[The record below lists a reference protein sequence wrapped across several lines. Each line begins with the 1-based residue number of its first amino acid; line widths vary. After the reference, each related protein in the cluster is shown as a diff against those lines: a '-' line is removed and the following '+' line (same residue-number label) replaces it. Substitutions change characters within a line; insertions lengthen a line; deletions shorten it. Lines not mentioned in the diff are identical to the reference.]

1 MKKALTCAVV
11 LLLAPVAGH
20 ADSIVDAMRDF
31 GLMGTWASA
40 CNEDAGPA
48 NSHATYLVATGER
61 AQLKT
66 SAGADY
72 EDSTYDIQDAKRVDG
87 DKLLV
92 RQALQGND
100 RVVLDVTLLKDNN
113 RIKSGPRCF
122 PTEPRSSRMV

>member
-1 MKKALTCAVV
+1 MSLPTG
-11 LLLAPVAGH
+11 LFAG
-20 ADSIVDAMRDF
+20 R
-31 GLMGTWASA
+31 T
-40 CNEDAGPA
+40 EDAGPA

-87 DKLLV
+87 DKLLL

-113 RIKSGPRCF
+113 RIRIWSSLFPDGTALVEDGVTVAQGNLETRWLNRC
-122 PTEPRSSRMV
+122 VD